1 MKSDL
6 ELGRREVVGGL
17 VGTAA
22 LAGSSVSAAAAG
34 QPVRKYAIVGCGS
47 RGRMYSDAIW
57 NAHKATSELVA
68 LCDTNPGRLAYYSRR
83 ATDAQAKAPR
93 TYLASDFDKMIREQR
108 PDALIVTTPD
118 SSHSDYLVRA
128 LDAGIDVITEKPMTT
143 DAAKVQAIL
152 DATKRN
158 QRHARVTFNYR
169 YAPYRTQIKEMLMA
183 GEIGDILSVDF
194 TWLLNTVHGADYFRR
209 WHSNKATSG
218 GLMVHKATH
227 HFDLINWWLSDVPK
241 SVQAV
246 GKRDFYTPEMARR
259 MGLQGPHRRCL
270 TCPEK
275 DKCTFHLDLTKEPS
289 MRALYLEAEKYD
301 GYFRDQCVW
310 RPEIDIEDTMN
321 VIVGYAG
328 GATLTYSLN
337 AFNAWEGYNLA
348 FNGTK
353 GRIEHSLVESAFV
366 AGSEAQMREGSREKI
381 ATRII
386 PLRGAPREI
395 EPRTGQGGHGGGD
408 EVMLRDIFDPN
419 APADPLMRSADERGG
434 AWSTLIG
441 IAANR
446 CFETGQPTRI
456 ASLVQGLELPAATP
470 MPTHDQPLP
479 MPPQVVQ
486 L

>member
-1 MKSDL
+1 MNSL
-6 ELGRREVVGGL
+6 EIERRSVVGGL
-17 VGTAA
+17 VGAAA
-22 LAGSSVSAAAAG
+22 LASAQISAAATPAG
-34 QPVRKYAIVGCGS
+34 RRKYAVVGCGS
-47 RGRMYSDAIW
+47 RGRMYTDAIW
-57 NAHKATSELVA
+57 KAHRSTSELVG
-68 LCDTNPGRLAYYSRR
+68 LCDTNPGRLAYHSRR
-83 ATDAQAKAPR
+83 AAEAKVKAPR
-93 TYLASDFDKMIREQR
+93 TYLASEFDRMLRDQR
-108 PDALIVTTPD
+108 PDVLIITTPD
-118 SSHSDYLVRA
+118 VVHSDYLVRA

-143 DAAKVQAIL
+143 DASKVQAIL

-158 QRHARVTFNYR
+158 RRHARVTFNYR

-209 WHSNKATSG
+209 WHSNKAISG

-227 HFDLINWWLSDVPK
+227 HFDLINWWLSDVPV
-241 SVQAV
+241 SVQAT
-246 GKRDFYTPEMARR
+246 GKREFYTPKMARR
-259 MGLQGPHRRCL
+259 LGLQGPHQRCL

-275 DKCTFHLDLTKEPS
+275 DKCTFHLDLKKEAS

-328 GATLTYSLN
+328 GATLSYSLN

-353 GRIEHSLVESAFV
+353 GRIEHTLVESAFV
-366 AGSEAQMREGSREKI
+366 AGSEAQAREGSREKI
-381 ATRII
+381 FTRII
-386 PLRGAPREI
+386 PNRGAPRDI
-395 EPRTGQGGHGGGD
+395 VPRTGEGGHGGGD
-408 EVMLRDIFDPN
+408 EVMLRDIFDPD
-419 APADPLMRSADERGG
+419 APADPLMRSADERSG

-456 ASLVQGLELPAATP
+456 ESLVSGLERPAMTP
-470 MPTHDQPLP
+470 MPTHEQALP
-479 MPPQVVQ
+479 MPPRVVQ